1 MAQDKPSKRIQKG
14 PWDDDV
20 NMWGILCNINIQIFL
35 LLWAMF
41 GTWKFWTKMCGK
53 KIEMKSEKKR
63 KKWMKIKNKFKTNKL
78 FLYVF

>member
-20 NMWGILCNINIQIFL
+20 NMWGILCNINIHIFL

-41 GTWKFWTKMCGK
+41 GTWKFWKKMRGK
-53 KIEMKSEKKR
+53 KNRDEKWKEKKKMDEN
-63 KKWMKIKNKFKTNKL
+63 KK
-78 FLYVF
+78 

>member
-41 GTWKFWTKMCGK
+41 GTWKFWKKMCGK
-53 KIEMKSEKKR
+53 KK
-63 KKWMKIKNKFKTNKL
+63 
-78 FLYVF
+78 